1 MAVLHLYVW
10 NTDLSEKIDAVIEQ
24 ATAADFSKTSTWQTQ
39 WTSSAVEQ
47 MPNKVALHRKS
58 DGELLGL
65 MSYALDDKGLAVE
78 IIYIE
83 SAEHSNANLL
93 KEQCRKKKYIGIARA
108 LFAYAISVSKNA
120 GYDGVLYFKAKT
132 DELRKYY
139 INEFGAIP
147 VGRYDPYRLV
157 IWEDEAQAIISDYEE
172 ERT

>member
-10 NTDLSEKIDAVIEQ
+10 NADLSEKIDAVIEQ
-24 ATAADFSKTSTWQTQ
+24 ATSDDFAKTTAWQTQ
-39 WTSSAVEQ
+39 WTSPAAGR
-47 MPNKVALHRKS
+47 MPNKVALHRKNT
-58 DGELLGL
+58 GELLGL

-93 KEQCRKKKYIGIARA
+93 KVKDRKKKYIGIARA
-108 LFAYAISVSKNA
+108 LFAYAISVSKDA

-147 VGRYDPYRLV
+147 VGHYDPYRLV

-172 ERT
+172 EQI

>member
-1 MAVLHLYVW
+1 M
-10 NTDLSEKIDAVIEQ
+10 
-24 ATAADFSKTSTWQTQ
+24 
-39 WTSSAVEQ
+39 
-47 MPNKVALHRKS
+47 
-58 DGELLGL
+58 GL

-93 KEQCRKKKYIGIARA
+93 KEQSRKKKYIGIARA

-147 VGRYDPYRLV
+147 VGHYAPYRLA

-172 ERT
+172 EQT